1 MKRKNA
7 FTLVEMLAVIV
18 VLGLIMIVAFP
29 KILEMV
35 TRQEDEVDKAKE
47 KMIASAV
54 ESYLN
59 ANKNTYP
66 AREGKN
72 YCINLFELD
81 NKGFLALDSEE
92 LDLDQKVLVTY
103 TSDNKYT
110 IDLETGS
117 CDVQSP
123 SNDLAGLSCAIDK
136 QGYAIKKT
144 VTISYPLSNGD
155 TRSYCYSTNGGT
167 TWTKVDKF
175 DTQASGKGVKK
186 LDFSNNANVIAKI
199 VLGTSCGVASEEDAT
214 CTATISDID
223 SKAIGTIVT
232 YEANKIDKGYI
243 ATDGSLVARSKYQEL
258 YDVLDFSAAGMKQPP
273 NSREFYLPK
282 QEGKMIKYQ

>member
-1 MKRKNA
+1 MKRNNA

-18 VLGLIMIVAFP
+18 VLGLIMTVAFP

-59 ANKNTYP
+59 ANKNSYP

-81 NKGFLALDSEE
+81 NKGYLSIDAEE
-92 LDLDQKVLVTY
+92 LNLDQKVLVTY

-110 IDLETGS
+110 VDLEAGT
-117 CDVQSP
+117 CEVHSP
-123 SNDLAGLSCAIDK
+123 STDLTGLSCTIDK

-144 VTISYPLSNGD
+144 VTISYPLSNAD

-167 TWTKVDKF
+167 TWTKIDKF

-186 LDFSNNANVIAKI
+186 LAFSSNANVVAKI
-199 VLGTSCGVASEEDAT
+199 VLGTSCNVASEENAN
-214 CTATISDID
+214 CTATVSDID
-223 SKAIGTIVT
+223 SKAIGTIVN
-232 YEANKIDKGYI
+232 YDANKIGKGYI
-243 ATDGSLVARSKYQEL
+243 ETDGSLVTRSKYQEL
-258 YDVLDFSAAGMKQPP
+258 YDVLDFNATGMKQPP
-273 NSREFYLPK
+273 NSREFYLPN
-282 QEGKMIKYQ
+282 QVGKMIKYQ

>member
-29 KILEMV
+29 RILEMV

-59 ANKNTYP
+59 ANKNSYP
-66 AREGKN
+66 AREGKS
-72 YCINLFELD
+72 YCINLFEID
-81 NKGFLALDSEE
+81 NKGYLALDSDEV
-92 LDLDQKVLVTY
+92 DLDQKVLINY
-103 TSDNKYT
+103 TTDHKYT
-110 IDLETGS
+110 IDLEAGS

-123 SNDLAGLSCAIDK
+123 SNDLAGLSCTIDK

-144 VTISYPLSNGD
+144 VTISYPLNSSD

-167 TWTKVDKF
+167 TWIKVDKF
-175 DTQASGKGVKK
+175 DTQASGKGIKK
-186 LDFSNNANVIAKI
+186 LEFSSNANVMAKV
-199 VLGTSCGVASEEDAT
+199 VLGTNCNVASEESAT
-214 CTATISDID
+214 CTATVSNID
-223 SKAIGTIVT
+223 NKAIGTIVS
-232 YEANKIDKGYI
+232 YDANKIGKGYI
-243 ATDGSLVARSKYQEL
+243 ATDGSLVARSQYQEL
-258 YDVLDFSAAGMKQPP
+258 YDVLDFNATGMKQPP

-282 QEGKMIKYQ
+282 QDGKMIKYQ